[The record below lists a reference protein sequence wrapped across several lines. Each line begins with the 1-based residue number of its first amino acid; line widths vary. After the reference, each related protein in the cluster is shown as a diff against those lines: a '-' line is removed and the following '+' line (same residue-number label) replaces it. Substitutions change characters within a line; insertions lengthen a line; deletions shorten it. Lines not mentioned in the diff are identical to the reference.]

1 MSNFFDELKRFIE
14 MYQDG
19 ETDGLIFNFDG
30 AIIPYHIAEIIYA
43 RMDFINMWEK
53 EMEDT
58 IDKQEDF
65 IRLLR
70 EENKRLRGLTDEN

>member
-1 MSNFFDELKRFIE
+1 M
-14 MYQDG
+14 
-19 ETDGLIFNFDG
+19 
-30 AIIPYHIAEIIYA
+30 IYA

-70 EENKRLRGLTDEN
+70 EENKRLRGMNDE